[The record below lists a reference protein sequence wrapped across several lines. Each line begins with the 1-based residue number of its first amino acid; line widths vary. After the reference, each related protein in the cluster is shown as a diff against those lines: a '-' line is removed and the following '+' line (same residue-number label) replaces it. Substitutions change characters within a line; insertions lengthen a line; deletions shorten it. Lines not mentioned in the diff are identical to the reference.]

1 LGTAWA
7 ILTGRKEEG
16 TAGSSRIRAAAEWVT
31 DGVMLNPPSV
41 ELGVLLRA
49 VTGAEYLAL
58 LGSPSWGYDLLVG
71 HLDQAEE
78 AARDGC
84 PWAQEFLSAYRLAL
98 AEYVRSLRCL
108 SSGRSG
114 RQQSPASR

>member
-1 LGTAWA
+1 
-7 ILTGRKEEG
+7 
-16 TAGSSRIRAAAEWVT
+16 
-31 DGVMLNPPSV
+31 MLNPPSV

-98 AEYVRSLRCL
+98 AEYVRSQEPAVSVLWAK
-108 SSGRSG
+108 
-114 RQQSPASR
+114 RQAAIAGIPVDQTG